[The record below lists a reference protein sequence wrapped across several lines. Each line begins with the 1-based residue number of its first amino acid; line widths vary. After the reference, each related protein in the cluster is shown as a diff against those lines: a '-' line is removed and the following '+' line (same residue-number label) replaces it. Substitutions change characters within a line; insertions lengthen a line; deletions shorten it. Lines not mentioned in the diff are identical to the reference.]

1 MRARRCTQLH
11 DELHLDL
18 GAEPIVLA
26 EQRRRV
32 GGQDPQPYLAMVPR
46 HDLQVALSWKAATI
60 GAQRTGSDEVSC
72 GGKGRGACTKDS
84 RATPRDSHPPP
95 LNFGRVRAA
104 SRRRGPERRATPRWN
119 RGEVHHATVPPE
131 ARRRVGGCDAVTRSG
146 CSVVPLAALI
156 WPLVNEGRRSM
167 KCPLPVF

>member
-1 MRARRCTQLH
+1 
-11 DELHLDL
+11 
-18 GAEPIVLA
+18 
-26 EQRRRV
+26 
-32 GGQDPQPYLAMVPR
+32 VPR
-46 HDLQVALSWKAATI
+46 HDLQVALSWKAATM

-119 RGEVHHATVPPE
+119 RGEVHHAAVPPE

-167 KCPLPVF
+167 KCPLDLTCTTPRIDIAPHRKKKRPRPTNAAFRGKQSGV

>member
-18 GAEPIVLA
+18 GAEPVVLA

-46 HDLQVALSWKAATI
+46 HDLQVALSWKAATM

-119 RGEVHHATVPPE
+119 RGEVHHAAVLQE
-131 ARRRVGGCDAVTRSG
+131 ARRRVSGWDAVTRSG
-146 CSVVPLAALI
+146 APGVPLAGSI
-156 WPLVNEGRRSM
+156 WLQFNEG
-167 KCPLPVF
+167 LGLI

>member
-1 MRARRCTQLH
+1 MRARRCRQLH

-18 GAEPIVLA
+18 GAEPVVLA

-32 GGQDPQPYLAMVPR
+32 GGQDPQPYLAMVPP
-46 HDLQVALSWKAATI
+46 HDLQVALSRKAATI

-72 GGKGRGACTKDS
+72 GGKGGSACTKDS
-84 RATPRDSHPPP
+84 RAVSATPRDSHPPP

-119 RGEVHHATVPPE
+119 RGEVRHAVVPPE
-131 ARRRVGGCDAVTRSG
+131 ARRHVGGCDAVTRTAAP
-146 CSVVPLAALI
+146 VVPLAALI
-156 WPLVNEGRRSM
+156 WPLIQ
-167 KCPLPVF
+167 